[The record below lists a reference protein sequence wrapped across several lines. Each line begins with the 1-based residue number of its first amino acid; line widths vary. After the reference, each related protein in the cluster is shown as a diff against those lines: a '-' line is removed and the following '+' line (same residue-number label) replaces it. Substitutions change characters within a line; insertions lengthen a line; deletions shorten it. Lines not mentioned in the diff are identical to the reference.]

1 MRIMDWRSD
10 VCSSGLGGRFPAVL
24 TAMGRRIEADRI
36 ILCAGTESVRLA
48 RALGVRLPVLPMKGY
63 SITAPPGDAA
73 PRVSITDAGGRVVFA
88 RLGERMRIAGLA
100 DPGCRDPAV
109 DPARPALL
117 VRRARAARPRDRT
130 GAGE

>member
-1 MRIMDWRSD
+1 MRISDWSSD
-10 VCSSGLGGRFPAVL
+10 VCSSDRVGGRFPAVL

-100 DPGCRDPAV
+100 EIG
-109 DPARPALL
+109 
-117 VRRARAARPRDRT
+117 RAHV
-130 GAGE
+130 

>member
-1 MRIMDWRSD
+1 MRISDWSSD
-10 VCSSGLGGRFPAVL
+10 VCSSDRVGGRFPAVL
-24 TAMGRRIEADRI
+24 PAMGRRIEADRI

-88 RLGERMRIAGLA
+88 RLGERRSEAHTSELQSIMRNSY
-100 DPGCRDPAV
+100 AV
-109 DPARPALL
+109 FC
-117 VRRARAARPRDRT
+117 
-130 GAGE
+130 